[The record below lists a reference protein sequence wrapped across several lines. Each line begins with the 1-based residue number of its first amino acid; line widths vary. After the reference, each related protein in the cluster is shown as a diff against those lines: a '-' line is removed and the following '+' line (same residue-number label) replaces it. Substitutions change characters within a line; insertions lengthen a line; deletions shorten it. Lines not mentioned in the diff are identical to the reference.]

1 MMGIIIKAQTKGFHL
16 QMEVLVEQ
24 KVFQIV
30 VMEVLEEEEELITKV
45 AVAAVTMEEP
55 LLTLI
60 NIIPNTR
67 VMVLVHLPQ
76 KAQVV

>member
-1 MMGIIIKAQTKGFHL
+1 MMGIIINTQTKGFHL

-24 KVFQIV
+24 KVVQLV
-30 VMEVLEEEEELITKV
+30 VMVVSEEEEELGTKV
-45 AVAAVTMEEP
+45 AVAAVTMEEL

-60 NIIPNTR
+60 NIITNIL